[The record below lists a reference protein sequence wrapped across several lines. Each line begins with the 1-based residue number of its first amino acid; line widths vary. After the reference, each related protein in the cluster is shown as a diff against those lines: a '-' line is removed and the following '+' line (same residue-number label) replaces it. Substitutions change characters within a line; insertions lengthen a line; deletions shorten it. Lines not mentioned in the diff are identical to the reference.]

1 MDKKRTGGGCIEDS
15 TSIMRLRR
23 ELHRLQTSPSL
34 RLGAHITTAIRKPW
48 RAPFLI
54 LSLPFMMLMIGLE
67 LIGLKPQP
75 KALETNPAGRESTK
89 GNCIVMFPTNGVG
102 FGHFTRMLALAKR
115 MKEKDS
121 SLEIVFFTTM
131 PTLHLLKPFG
141 IPAHHIS
148 GPKYFKGVDSN
159 EWNAL
164 LEEEL
169 TLCFETHKP
178 SMFIFD
184 GAFPYRG
191 MLRAIQGR
199 NAMKKLWMRRGMFR
213 KGAKI
218 PVDSVQHFDTIIRPG
233 DAIDESTEEIAHGLE
248 VLTSSP
254 IVLLDK
260 SELLTREQAR
270 YRLGIPLECRAVYV
284 QLGAGQINDISS
296 EIRMTLD
303 ALLKYEN
310 LHIILG
316 ESMIGDRIDIEMPNL
331 HIIRDYPNSQ
341 YFNGFDA
348 VIQAGGYNSFHETRA
363 FGLQA
368 LFYPNM
374 KTGMDDQLARC
385 LIAEKE
391 GWGFVVKERNET
403 TIQEGIRNL
412 LEHQPKNMCSEHIN
426 GADELC
432 QQLITRIEVID

>member
-1 MDKKRTGGGCIEDS
+1 
-15 TSIMRLRR
+15 
-23 ELHRLQTSPSL
+23 
-34 RLGAHITTAIRKPW
+34 
-48 RAPFLI
+48 
-54 LSLPFMMLMIGLE
+54 MMLMIGLE
-67 LIGLKPQP
+67 LIGLKAQP
-75 KALETNPAGRESTK
+75 KALQTNDAGREKSK

-102 FGHFTRMLALAKR
+102 FGHFTRMLAIAKR
-115 MKEKDS
+115 MKQQNP
-121 SLEIVFFTTM
+121 SLEIIFFTTM
-131 PTLHLLKPFG
+131 PTLHLLKPYG

-169 TLCFETHKP
+169 TLCIETHKP

-199 NAMKKLWMRRGMFR
+199 NSLKKIWMRRGMFR

-218 PVDSVQHFDTIIRPG
+218 PVDSIQHFDSIIRPG
-233 DAIDESTEEIAHGLE
+233 DAIPESTEEIDHGLQ

-254 IVLLDK
+254 LVLLDR
-260 SELLTREQAR
+260 SDLLSREQAR
-270 YRLGIPLECRAVYV
+270 YRLGIPFDCRAVYV

-303 ALLKYEN
+303 ALLKYDN
-310 LHIILG
+310 LHVILG

-348 VIQAGGYNSFHETRA
+348 VIQAGGYNSFHETRV
-363 FGLQA
+363 FGLPA

-374 KTGMDDQLARC
+374 ETGMDDQLARC
-385 LIAEKE
+385 KVAEEE
-391 GWGFVVKERNET
+391 GWGYVVKERT
-403 TIQEGIRNL
+403 QKSIQEGIEIL
-412 LEHQPKNMCSEHIN
+412 LSESISREDPHIAN
-426 GADELC
+426 GAYTICEKLLNELG
-432 QQLITRIEVID
+432 EGK

>member
-1 MDKKRTGGGCIEDS
+1 
-15 TSIMRLRR
+15 
-23 ELHRLQTSPSL
+23 
-34 RLGAHITTAIRKPW
+34 
-48 RAPFLI
+48 
-54 LSLPFMMLMIGLE
+54 MIGLE
-67 LIGLKPQP
+67 FIGLKSQP
-75 KALETNPAGRESTK
+75 KALHTNHAGRDIVK
-89 GNCIVMFPTNGVG
+89 GNCVVMFPTNGVG

-233 DAIDESTEEIAHGLE
+233 DAIDESTEEIEHGLE

-310 LHIILG
+310 LHVILG

-363 FGLQA
+363 FGLPA

-374 KTGMDDQLARC
+374 ETGMDDQLARC
-385 LIAEKE
+385 KVAEEE
-391 GWGFVVKERNET
+391 GWGFVVEKRT
-403 TIQEGIRNL
+403 PKSIQEGITML
-412 LEHQPKNMCSEHIN
+412 LSESKIVQVIDFTN
-426 GADELC
+426 GADTLC
-432 QQLITRIEVID
+432 EKVLNGLGEDR